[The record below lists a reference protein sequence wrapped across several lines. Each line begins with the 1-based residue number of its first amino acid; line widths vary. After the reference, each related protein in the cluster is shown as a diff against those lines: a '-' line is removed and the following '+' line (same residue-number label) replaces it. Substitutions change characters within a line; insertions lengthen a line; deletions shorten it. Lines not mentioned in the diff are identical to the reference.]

1 MSIMIINNGKLQNLT
16 NHAQLTGDKI
26 PGDLDTWNYFGTD
39 PNEILK
45 LSYDILCQ
53 RATTLYH
60 THPPV
65 TAAINKQTAYAIG
78 NGLVYRSQP
87 DWQTLGIT
95 KEKAKDWGMRFQKLV
110 HYAFLMLNYY
120 EKQATLFCT
129 SLIMGDSVLL
139 FDRETPDENMPFDL
153 IEIGGDQ
160 INFQAT
166 PEGTELIT
174 LGIIHD
180 KFLRRKGFVLNDIQQ
195 SHIYFKDANGDQN
208 AIQFY
213 DKKMARQLRGMPL
226 SYRIIA
232 AAKNNDRWWDA
243 MLARAV
249 MESTMLGF
257 SKSDQT
263 DTREQALRIAQE
275 ARGIDGISA
284 NPASGLSTLTN
295 TANMPTGSIMQLD
308 SKGDFQFVDFKTP
321 SNNFDKLQTAYI
333 ECVGMATDTPPEVV
347 MSKYSTSFTAHKG
360 ALNDFIKFYTQKRFN
375 FIRNVNKPVIREIAK
390 WLFMENLIEMPNP
403 LFFKDPIIQEATLAG
418 IWLGPVPGHIN
429 PAQEVGA
436 LVTAKDNAFITPA
449 DAAAQYGS
457 REWDDQIEEWQQQME
472 EFQKMSPE
480 KQAQALQQDIEKKTT
495 SEIDIDY
502 EQEIGK

>member
-1 MSIMIINNGKLQNLT
+1 MIINNGKLQNIT

-45 LSYDILCQ
+45 LNYDILCQ

-78 NGLVYRSQP
+78 NGLVFRSQP

-95 KEKAKDWGMRFQKLV
+95 KEAAKDWGMRFQKLI

-120 EKQATLFCT
+120 EKQATLFGT
-129 SLIMGDSVLL
+129 GLIMGDSVLL
-139 FDRETPDENMPFDL
+139 FDRESPDDNMPFDL

-166 PEGTELIT
+166 PKNTEQIT

-180 KFLRRKGFVLNDIQQ
+180 KFLRRKGFVLNDSAQTRIM
-195 SHIYFKDANGDQN
+195 FKDSIGDQN

-249 MESTMLGF
+249 MESTMFGV
-257 SKSDQT
+257 SKSDNT
-263 DTREQALRIAQE
+263 DKRLQALQIAEE

-284 NPASGLSTLTN
+284 NPGNGLSALAN
-295 TANMPTGSIMQLD
+295 TASMPTGAVFQLD
-308 SKGDFQFVDFKTP
+308 SKGDFQFTDLKTP

-333 ECVGMATDTPPEVV
+333 ECVGMAMDTPPEVL

-360 ALNDFIKFYTQKRFN
+360 ALNDFVKFYTQKRFN

-390 WLFMENLIEMPNP
+390 WLFMENLIEMPNKE
-403 LFFKDPIIQEATLAG
+403 FFNNPIIQEATLAG

-429 PAQEVGA
+429 PLQEVNA
-436 LVTAKDNAFITPA
+436 LVSAKDNAFITPA
-449 DAAAQYGS
+449 DAAAQYGN
-457 REWDDQIEEWQQQME
+457 RDWDDQIEEWQQQME